1 MWEIR
6 HNYLRMMSE
15 WKNEHVSGSPDRP
28 LACGAIMV
36 STHNSCP
43 GRKAK
48 APEAT
53 GKGRQGLEVSG
64 ECVVQDLHVKGNY
77 VIHSF

>member
-1 MWEIR
+1 
-6 HNYLRMMSE
+6 MMSE
-15 WKNEHVSGSPDRP
+15 RKNEHMSGSVDRL

-36 STHNSCP
+36 SAHNSCP

-53 GKGRQGLEVSG
+53 GKGRQGLEVSD
-64 ECVVQDLHVKGNY
+64 ECAAHDLHVKGNH
-77 VIHSF
+77 VTRSF